1 MDFHFFV
8 HIFDNILKSTSLDSF
23 LTHCS
28 LHTLRK
34 KAYGVHLPRGFR
46 NKLMFKSSR
55 MWSENV
61 NVLEKQFKLNQV
73 QLTPDSDQY
82 AVAVLVLP
90 LASRLDLDSHSRYN
104 VEMVIFL
111 QSQQFTLKLVT
122 SMSCLPPS
130 LHPLTAATA

>member
-8 HIFDNILKSTSLDSF
+8 HIFDNILKSTTLDSF

-61 NVLEKQFKLNQV
+61 NVLGKQLKLNQV

-82 AVAVLVLP
+82 AVAVLVFP
-90 LASRLDLDSHSRYN
+90 LASRLDLVTLN

-111 QSQQFTLKLVT
+111 KSQQFTLKLYVLST
-122 SMSCLPPS
+122 SFPPS
-130 LHPLTAATA
+130 TDCSYCLGT